1 MVRAFDLKSTLR
13 ARPYYQLSADIYSHK
28 AGTKRPN
35 KLPLYLVWPQF
46 FFFKSTTFVMR
57 SRGEPLSATLTLSKK
72 LFLKRL

>member
-46 FFFKSTTFVMR
+46 FFF
-57 SRGEPLSATLTLSKK
+57 
-72 LFLKRL
+72 